1 MKTLSKTIASL
12 IFCCIALMG
21 FAQPSQDYTI
31 LVEDIEFQ
39 PGVTIDINVN
49 VFVNENAQSWDNSG
63 KIIAIEGMAHTANCM
78 KPLAETFFE
87 ETDPAKEVNEFF
99 AIDSP
104 GKGLSG
110 IPEGNG
116 FMYDQLYF
124 EDYLN
129 IFFAVI
135 DHLNN
140 EMDIYPRTIMGH
152 SLGGLM
158 TLKLQDT
165 LVKQGTNLKEQYGIT
180 RTILLAPA
188 IPAPLDW
195 GFIGSPLAQG
205 LLTYAEFFTPE
216 YGSILNLPP
225 QAWVFSLF
233 TNTCCYFP
241 PNTVPGA
248 PTAAEAEALGY
259 VGIEPAPML
268 LQVSG
273 MPIPPPLPYPYKPRI
288 QANAGIFTAP
298 NGVELFI
305 VSEEFDRMMSPDE
318 ESALY
323 AYLTG
328 DASLINYR
336 LILGEETCHDTH
348 IAEPHAVV
356 DILDVTF
363 NESPEEGYQV
373 YNDQFFSDALGHLEM
388 VDIWLPPG
396 YDMNMDQ
403 HYPVIYLLHKA
414 FSNENEYEWFLPTL
428 NQMMADGEIDPF
440 IIVKP
445 NGWSPPYLGSCW
457 YNSPLYGNY
466 EDMLLND
473 LIPYIEGNFR
483 VLPGQEYRF
492 HLGQAMGGHAG
503 WSMSIRNPELFSV
516 VADISGYKNQDLL
529 NQMSVGLVLAESGG
543 APPYEFSPANGQLSA
558 LWFTMLGAYAP
569 NMANPPYF
577 VNVTID
583 ENGNFIPG
591 YVEQYLQ
598 DDIASMISEYTQ
610 PAETKYW
617 FANGLTDN
625 VAPYAIA
632 LAFKDTLDKY
642 GWEYEFYTYDGGY
655 SGIDDPL
662 AEAFRFIDGVWQ
674 EKTSVQE
681 IEVQEGWSFISSY
694 LMPANPVIDEIFAE
708 PVAGDDLIF
717 AFNKEGIFW
726 PGQNVNTMDF
736 WWTKQALKVKA
747 ANNFTMQ
754 IPGVSYED
762 KTVNLEAGYNYMP
775 VLSEEPVNAADIFNQ
790 LGDELHFA
798 FDIGQGLVYWPAGGL
813 FTLNTLEPGA
823 GYFVNTFGDCVAD
836 FGNVVKS
843 AVAQNNLQVNT
854 IHNYVPAGN
863 QHVIVIAPEAIRNV
877 TAESV
882 IAVGTPEGQIVATTV
897 IHDAT
902 QPAVLVAYG
911 DDPTTQ
917 STEGFVVG
925 DVMELSLVDAE
936 TLKIITLIP
945 EFDTEIGLEN
955 VYTDW
960 GISKITSFKE
970 GLGFFESALE
980 SSFNITPNPVKFE
993 ATISWEMP
1001 ESSVVRV
1008 ELLDCTGKVVRELAN
1023 KPYKAGNGTIKLSA
1037 SGFDPGVYFCKI
1049 STPEFSTIH
1058 KLIII
1063 R

>member
-12 IFCCIALMG
+12 IFCCMALTA
-21 FAQPSQDYTI
+21 FAQPSQDYNI
-31 LVEDIEFQ
+31 LIEDIEIQ

-49 VFVNENAQSWDNSG
+49 VYVNENAQSWDNSG
-63 KIIAIEGMAHTANCM
+63 KIIGIEGMAHTANCLQ
-78 KPLAETFFE
+78 PLAESFFE

-116 FMYDQLYF
+116 FMFDQLYF
-124 EDYLN
+124 EDYLT

-135 DHLNN
+135 SHLNN
-140 EMDIYPRTIMGH
+140 EMDIYPRTILGH

-180 RTILLAPA
+180 RTVLLAPA

-195 GFIGSPLAQG
+195 SFIGSPLAQG

-288 QANAGIFTAP
+288 QANGGIFTAP

-323 AYLTG
+323 EYLTG
-328 DASLINYR
+328 DAALMNYR
-336 LILGEETCHDTH
+336 EILGEETCHDTH

-356 DILDVTF
+356 DILDLSF
-363 NESPEEGYQV
+363 NEMSDEGYEV
-373 YNDQFFSDALGHLEM
+373 FNDQFFSDALGHLEM
-388 VDIWLPPG
+388 LDVWLPPG
-396 YDMNMDQ
+396 YDMNSDQ
-403 HYPVIYLLHKA
+403 YYPVIYLLHKA

-428 NQMMADGEIDPF
+428 NQMLADGETDPF

-445 NGWSPPYLGSCW
+445 NGWAPPYLGSCW

-473 LIPYIEGNFR
+473 LIPYVEENFR
-483 VLPGQEYRF
+483 VLPGQDYRF

-516 VADISGYKNQDLL
+516 VADISGYKHLDLL

-569 NMANPPYF
+569 NLANPPFY

-583 ENGNFIPG
+583 ENGNFILRPLIIVG
-591 YVEQYLQ
+591 
-598 DDIASMISEYTQ
+598 DIIKTYESQ
-610 PAETKYW
+610 
-617 FANGLTDN
+617 
-625 VAPYAIA
+625 A
-632 LAFKDTLDKY
+632 LVFVKKRECNQ
-642 GWEYEFYTYDGGY
+642 GFYTLGMENLIE
-655 SGIDDPL
+655 SGFGIQ
-662 AEAFRFIDGVWQ
+662 AFYIG
-674 EKTSVQE
+674 
-681 IEVQEGWSFISSY
+681 
-694 LMPANPVIDEIFAE
+694 
-708 PVAGDDLIF
+708 
-717 AFNKEGIFW
+717 
-726 PGQNVNTMDF
+726 NVH
-736 WWTKQALKVKA
+736 QL
-747 ANNFTMQ
+747 
-754 IPGVSYED
+754 
-762 KTVNLEAGYNYMP
+762 P
-775 VLSEEPVNAADIFNQ
+775 VLMGIHPVGYRFQ
-790 LGDELHFA
+790 
-798 FDIGQGLVYWPAGGL
+798 W
-813 FTLNTLEPGA
+813 NTL
-823 GYFVNTFGDCVAD
+823 
-836 FGNVVKS
+836 
-843 AVAQNNLQVNT
+843 
-854 IHNYVPAGN
+854 
-863 QHVIVIAPEAIRNV
+863 
-877 TAESV
+877 
-882 IAVGTPEGQIVATTV
+882 
-897 IHDAT
+897 
-902 QPAVLVAYG
+902 
-911 DDPTTQ
+911 
-917 STEGFVVG
+917 
-925 DVMELSLVDAE
+925 
-936 TLKIITLIP
+936 
-945 EFDTEIGLEN
+945 
-955 VYTDW
+955 
-960 GISKITSFKE
+960 
-970 GLGFFESALE
+970 
-980 SSFNITPNPVKFE
+980 
-993 ATISWEMP
+993 
-1001 ESSVVRV
+1001 
-1008 ELLDCTGKVVRELAN
+1008 
-1023 KPYKAGNGTIKLSA
+1023 
-1037 SGFDPGVYFCKI
+1037 
-1049 STPEFSTIH
+1049 
-1058 KLIII
+1058 
-1063 R
+1063 